1 MTWSILIA
9 SAGAVLWMAALTL
22 IVPGFVE
29 REFRRNGFKERIKR

>member
-9 SAGAVLWMAALTL
+9 CAGALLWMAALTL

-29 REFRRNGFKERIKR
+29 REFRRNGFKEKIKR

>member
-22 IVPGFVE
+22 VVPGFAE
-29 REFRRNGFKERIKR
+29 REFRRNGYRAKD

>member
-22 IVPGFVE
+22 IVPGFVA
-29 REFRRNGFKERIKR
+29 REFRRNGYRAKD

>member
-9 SAGAVLWMAALTL
+9 SAGAVLWVAALTL

-29 REFRRNGFKERIKR
+29 REFRRNGYRAKD

>member
-22 IVPGFVE
+22 IVPGFVG
-29 REFRRNGFKERIKR
+29 REFRRNGYRPKD

>member
-1 MTWSILIA
+1 MNWSILIA

-29 REFRRNGFKERIKR
+29 REFRRNGYRAKD

>member
-1 MTWSILIA
+1 MTWSILIV

-29 REFRRNGFKERIKR
+29 REFRRNGYRAKD

>member
-29 REFRRNGFKERIKR
+29 REFRRNGYRAED

>member
-9 SAGAVLWMAALTL
+9 SVGAVLWMAALTL

-29 REFRRNGFKERIKR
+29 REFRRNGYRAKD

>member
-22 IVPGFVE
+22 IIPGFVE
-29 REFRRNGFKERIKR
+29 REFRRNGYRAKD

>member
-9 SAGAVLWMAALTL
+9 SAGAVLWIAALTL

-29 REFRRNGFKERIKR
+29 REFRRNGYRAKD

>member
-9 SAGAVLWMAALTL
+9 SAGAVLWIAALTL

-29 REFRRNGFKERIKR
+29 REFRRNGYRPKD

>member
-29 REFRRNGFKERIKR
+29 REFRRNGYRAKD

>member
-9 SAGAVLWMAALTL
+9 SAAAVLWMAALTL

-29 REFRRNGFKERIKR
+29 HEFRRNGYRAKD